1 MMLATFS
8 AALQVKKR
16 MAKRVLKMSGVHGIG
31 VGYRDPAHPKRG
43 AAVIV
48 YTDRLTTAS
57 TGLLSATAL
66 GKQTSVPVRIV
77 KSGKMKA
84 HATDYMT
91 RIRPVIAGYS
101 VGTIEGSGTTGL
113 VVAVTGTPATR
124 YLFSNNHVLNPSNT
138 DNREATL
145 QPGGADEGTA
155 TRDRIGRLYRYV
167 RLNPTGTNFIDAAL
181 SLPTRNSLLSPRYA
195 TVGVVPGHVTA
206 YRVGE
211 RFKKV
216 GRTTGLV
223 NGTVESVYTDL
234 QINYGGSLG
243 LLTFEDQ
250 TVIRGTT
257 PVSLPGDSGSVWL
270 RQSDNY
276 AAAVNFAGTAD
287 GRLSI
292 AFPVQWF
299 MQAFNTRVA
308 RPVGA
313 GRVRRV
319 DTGSSPRSYTRQ
331 LTSEELARLKPR
343 TTRIRRS

>member
-1 MMLATFS
+1 MLATFS

-16 MAKRVLKMSGVHGIG
+16 LAKQVLKMSGVHGIG
-31 VGYRDPAHPKRG
+31 VGYRDPARPKRG

-48 YTDRLTTAS
+48 YTDRLSTAS

-113 VVAVTGTPATR
+113 IVAPTGASATR

-145 QPGGADEGTA
+145 QPGGADGGTD
-155 TRDRIGRLYRYV
+155 TRDRIGRLYRYI
-167 RLNPTGTNFIDAAL
+167 RLNPKGTNFIDAAL

-211 RFKKV
+211 KFKKV

-223 NGTVESVYTDL
+223 KGTVESVYTDL

-243 LLTFEDQ
+243 LLTFQDQ

-287 GRLSI
+287 GRMSI

-313 GRVRRV
+313 GQVRKV

-331 LTSEELARLKPR
+331 LTSKELARLQPR
-343 TTRIRRS
+343 TTRIKKS

>member
-1 MMLATFS
+1 MMATFS
-8 AALQVKKR
+8 AALQAKKR
-16 MAKRVLKMSGVHGIG
+16 MAKRVLKLSGVHGIG
-31 VGYRDPAHPKRG
+31 VGYKDPAHPKKG

-48 YTDRLTTAS
+48 YTDRLASAS

-66 GKQTSVPVRIV
+66 GKKTNVPVRIV
-77 KSGKMKA
+77 KTGKLRA
-84 HATDYMT
+84 NATDYKV

-101 VGTIEGSGTTGL
+101 VGTIEGSGSTGL
-113 VVAVTGTPATR
+113 IVAPTGEPATR

-138 DNREATL
+138 DNREAMI
-145 QPGGADEGTA
+145 QPGGADGGTVA
-155 TRDRIGRLYRYV
+155 QDRIGRLYRYV
-167 RLNPTGTNFIDAAL
+167 RLNPTGTNLIDAAL
-181 SLPTRNSLLSPRYA
+181 SLPTRNSLLNPRYA

-216 GRTTGLV
+216 GRTTGRV

-250 TVIRGTT
+250 TVIRGKN

-270 RQSDNY
+270 RQSDHY
-276 AAAVNFAGTAD
+276 AAAVNYAGTAD
-287 GRLSI
+287 GRRSI
-292 AFPVQWF
+292 AYPVQWF
-299 MQAFNTRVA
+299 MQVFNTRVA
-308 RPVGA
+308 RPNGA
-313 GRVRRV
+313 GRVLRV

-331 LTSEELARLKPR
+331 LTNEERTRLRPR
-343 TTRIRRS
+343 TTRTKKS

>member
-1 MMLATFS
+1 MLATFS

-16 MAKRVLKMSGVHGIG
+16 MAKRVLKLSGVHGIG
-31 VGYRDPAHPKRG
+31 VGYKDPAHPKKG

-48 YTDRLTTAS
+48 YTDRLASAS

-66 GKQTSVPVRIV
+66 GKKTNVPVRIV
-77 KSGKMKA
+77 KTGKIRA
-84 HATDYMT
+84 NATDYRA
-91 RIRPVIAGYS
+91 RIRPVVAGYS

-113 VVAVTGTPATR
+113 IVAPTGAPATR

-138 DNREATL
+138 DNREATI
-145 QPGGADEGTA
+145 QPGGADGGTV
-155 TRDRIGRLYRYV
+155 TQDRIGRLYRYV
-167 RLNPTGTNFIDAAL
+167 RLNPSGTNLIDTAL
-181 SLPTRNSLLSPRYA
+181 SLPTSNSLLSPRYA
-195 TVGVVPGHVTA
+195 TVGAVPGHVTA

-216 GRTTGLV
+216 GRTTGRV

-276 AAAVNFAGTAD
+276 AAAVNYAGTAD

-299 MQAFNTRVA
+299 MQVFNTRVA
-308 RPVGA
+308 RPNGA
-313 GRVRRV
+313 GRVLTV

-331 LTSEELARLKPR
+331 LTSEELARLRPR
-343 TTRIRRS
+343 TTRIRKS